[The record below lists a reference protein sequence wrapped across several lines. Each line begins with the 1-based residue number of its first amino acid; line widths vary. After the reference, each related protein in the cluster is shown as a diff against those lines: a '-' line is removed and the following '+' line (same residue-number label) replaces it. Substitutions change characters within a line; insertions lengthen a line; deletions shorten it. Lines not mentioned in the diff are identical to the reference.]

1 MTGAIFYATK
11 SGATEGVAK
20 YIARNIGAETINLD
34 KDPNADLSKYDRVI
48 LGSGVY
54 LHKVPKT
61 VSDFAT
67 KYADLMPKVSLYLV
81 CAFKDEEGDEQL
93 QRISSELGVGYG
105 VYFNNPRRMMG
116 MEGSKLE
123 LFIEHL
129 NNGK

>member
-1 MTGAIFYATK
+1 MTDAIFYATK
-11 SGATEGVAK
+11 SGATEGAAK
-20 YIARNIGAETINLD
+20 YIAGKIGADIFNLD
-34 KDPNADLSKYDRVI
+34 KDHHADPSEYDRVI

-61 VSDFAT
+61 VTDFAT
-67 KYADLMPKVSLYLV
+67 RYADLMPNVSLYLV
-81 CAFKDEEGDEQL
+81 CAFKDKEGDDQL
-93 QRISSELGVGYG
+93 ENISNALGVGYS

-129 NNGK
+129 NNK